1 MPHIMV
7 LDPRLDAIAYVA
19 AIKRGQRP
27 PGRVARGVAVSA
39 FACAVLHAA
48 AGVGSLVLL
57 AGGSSAVEGDVA
69 ARMAYID
76 DHKVA
81 WRVGWLLWAAAGL
94 AVLAFYSRV
103 APFDVAGRTAVAL
116 AATGLAVRL
125 VADTGMA
132 MLLPLDAPLQL
143 AVERWALVAFGLIGH
158 GLETLAGILIVWGA
172 WTSDRLPR
180 WLVMTSLPLWLSG
193 GVLCGAV
200 LAGSAPGLLAA
211 TVGLVVSATAWYAMV
226 GFTAWNST

>member
-1 MPHIMV
+1 
-7 LDPRLDAIAYVA
+7 
-19 AIKRGQRP
+19 
-27 PGRVARGVAVSA
+27 VARGVAVSA
-39 FACAVLHAA
+39 LACAVLHAA

-57 AGGSSAVEGDVA
+57 AGGSSAVEGDVQ
-69 ARMAYID
+69 ARIAYIE
-76 DHKVA
+76 DHVA
-81 WRVGWLLWAAAGL
+81 GWRAGWLLWAAAGL
-94 AVLAFYSRV
+94 AVLAFYVRV
-103 APFDVAGRTAVAL
+103 AADDVAGRTAIVL
-116 AATGLAVRL
+116 ATAGLAVRL

-132 MLLPLDAPLQL
+132 LLLPLEAGLQV

-200 LAGSAPGLLAA
+200 IAGSGPGILAA
-211 TVGLVVSATAWYAMV
+211 TVGLVVSATAWYGMV
-226 GFTAWNST
+226 GVTAWKTA